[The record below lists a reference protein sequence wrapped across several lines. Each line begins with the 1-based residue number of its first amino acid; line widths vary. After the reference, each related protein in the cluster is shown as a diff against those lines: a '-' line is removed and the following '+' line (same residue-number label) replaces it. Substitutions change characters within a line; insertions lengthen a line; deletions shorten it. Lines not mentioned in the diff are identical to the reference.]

1 MIGSILIAIF
11 FGACGLGLKL
21 YLAFRKKSVQALA
34 DTDHRMMQDA
44 VDRPTSI
51 DDAIDRL

>member
-1 MIGSILIAIF
+1 VIGSVVVAAVI
-11 FGACGLGLKL
+11 GLLGFGLKL

-44 VDRPTSI
+44 VDRPSDI
-51 DDAIDRL
+51 DDAVDRL

>member
-1 MIGSILIAIF
+1 MIGSVVVAAVI
-11 FGACGLGLKL
+11 GLLGFGLKL

-44 VDRPTSI
+44 VDRPSDI
-51 DDAIDRL
+51 DDAVDRL